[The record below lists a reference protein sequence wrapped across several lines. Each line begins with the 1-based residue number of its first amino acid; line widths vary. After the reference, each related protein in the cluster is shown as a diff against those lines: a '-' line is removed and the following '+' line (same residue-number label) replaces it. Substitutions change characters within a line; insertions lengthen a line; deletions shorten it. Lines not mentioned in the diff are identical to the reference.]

1 MYNGAP
7 ALGQTPALDL
17 VVGARRAA
25 DWIKGAI
32 RKFLNLEQTLALEMH
47 QAAQLEGAARAAG
60 RLQQAEDAKR
70 VREAAFALLLD
81 YDAVKTRLE
90 DLLARIPGL
99 GVIPVLV
106 LIASGAAIIA
116 LAGAMAAIFR
126 RESAQEKALDLVAAG
141 VITPQEAE
149 KFANDRR
156 STLFSGI
163 GPTAGIGSLVALVVA
178 MAVGLPLLIDVV
190 APPRRA

>member
-1 MYNGAP
+1 MYNEAP
-7 ALGQTPALDL
+7 ALGQAQAVDL
-17 VVGARRAA
+17 LTAARRAA
-25 DWIKGAI
+25 DWIKGEI

-70 VREAAFALLLD
+70 VRESAFALLLD

-90 DLLARIPGL
+90 DLLARVPGL
-99 GVIPVLV
+99 GVIPVLA

-116 LAGAMAAIFR
+116 VAGAMAAIFR
-126 RESAQEKALDLVAAG
+126 RETALEKAVDLVAAG
-141 VITPQEAE
+141 TITPAEAARLRDE
-149 KFANDRR
+149 RR

-163 GPTAGIGSLVALVVA
+163 GPTAGIGSLVALTIA
-178 MAVGLPLLIDVV
+178 AAVGLPLLFD
-190 APPRRA
+190 ALQARR